1 MELLKTLILAI
12 AITAMAWATAWEIDQ
27 RASEKAQS
35 IIMNDYQTSISED
48 ARDQAMQAIVD
59 SYKEK

>member
-1 MELLKTLILAI
+1 
-12 AITAMAWATAWEIDQ
+12 MAWATAWEIDQ